1 MSAPVVEVELW
12 SDWSCVSGAVAIG
25 ALLVLSGTYS
35 DQLDNSDALT
45 ATIQSDARVPVT
57 IRSVVRVTDALG
69 VVREY
74 RVKSIGT
81 TLVDDQ
87 QTIRGLSPYA
97 DLNTLGLV
105 RSTTGGVTSYAVGGR
120 YTATEF
126 VDTFV
131 LANLAADSASWL
143 ERGTV
148 DPTALETITAPE
160 EGWTRSE
167 WLRQLADRYGVE
179 LRLRRNGST
188 NYLIDLLTAVGSS
201 AADVPVAMG
210 KNLLAA
216 QNDADDGELCTAITV
231 LGAIED
237 GATVP
242 ADIGDNAW
250 ELGTIPGSAPYWI
263 PLTDPAGGA
272 GPVAFASQ
280 FGAASGSQGAYLLR
294 SDAGTTQITD
304 SRTTPDNA
312 VLVAATTGLTA
323 GHHVQIVADSSA
335 ARLTE
340 LCAPNVSR
348 LHRSDRV
355 ATLRGERN
363 LLRNMLFL
371 DWADVFTPALWAA
384 QGGTLNVGEY
394 PRDTPA
400 TLSSIVTNG
409 VQSAGAA
416 GINFRGAPAN
426 ARFYSG
432 EYLVAGAA
440 PYRVGN
446 VVAVADGAGVGSI
459 VFATG
464 TLPAPIADGQPI
476 TFLGQAPKR
485 PTSFPTER
493 DANNLMRLLNNGSST
508 MPPSATSLRMQSEAF
523 TVKFIAGPLAQLNAA
538 VAFTMHNGSGAAV
551 GNLDAGAAI
560 TEDPALVVTRRLPGV
575 MLRNNSTA
583 SRLVYGICT
592 RQIANDTTQEETA
605 TCSATL
611 TADTTID
618 VCVLPGASDTIFNGS
633 RWGSVW
639 LGPTTSVPPYPGS
652 WANLLWQR
660 GNRALVARAL
670 GSRQIQCSLRDLSV
684 AAGFSITRESVTLGG
699 TVTLEDIGLTVR
711 ILAITYSLT
720 DPGNVLL
727 TLDAQ
732 PTRLTRFLAERV

>member
-1 MSAPVVEVELW
+1 MSAPIVEVELW
-12 SDWSCVSGAVAIG
+12 SDWSCVSGSVAIG
-25 ALLVLSGTYS
+25 ALLVLSGTYA

-45 ATIQSDARVPVT
+45 ATIQADARVPVT
-57 IRSVVRVTDALG
+57 IRNVVRVTDALG

-74 RVKSIGT
+74 RIKAIGA
-81 TLVDDQ
+81 TLVDDR

-323 GHHVQIVADSSA
+323 GDHVQFVADTSA
-335 ARLTE
+335 TRLKE
-340 LCAPNVSR
+340 LRAPNVSR
-348 LHRSDRV
+348 LHRSDRLPTV
-355 ATLRGERN
+355 RGERN
-363 LLRNMLFL
+363 LVPNALLL
-371 DWADVFTPALWAA
+371 DWANVFTPASWTA
-384 QGGTLNVGEY
+384 QGGTLGVGEY
-394 PRDTPA
+394 ERATPA
-400 TLSSIVTNG
+400 TI
-409 VQSAGAA
+409 AGLVLDGAHA
-416 GINFRGAPAN
+416 GGAPGINFRSAPAN
-426 ARFYSG
+426 ARFFGG
-432 EYLVAGAA
+432 EYFVVGGSPFRIGNTVAQAS
-440 PYRVGN
+440 
-446 VVAVADGAGVGSI
+446 GAGVGSF
-459 VFATG
+459 VFASG
-464 TLPAPIADGQPI
+464 TLPGPLADGTAI
-476 TFLGQAPKR
+476 TMFGQAPKR
-485 PTSFPTER
+485 PVSFPTER
-493 DANNLMRLLNNGSST
+493 DANNVMRLLSNGAGA
-508 MPPSATSLRMQSEAF
+508 MPPSATSVRMQSAAF
-523 TVKFIAGPLAQLNAA
+523 TVKYVAGALAQLNAA
-538 VAFTMHNGSGAAV
+538 VAFTMHNGSGGSV

-560 TEDPALVVTRRLPGV
+560 TEDPALVATRRLPGV
-575 MLRNNSTA
+575 MIRNNATA
-583 SRLVYGICT
+583 TRLAWGICS
-592 RQIANDTTQEETA
+592 RQIPNDTTQDETA
-605 TCSATL
+605 SCSATL
-611 TADTTID
+611 TADTTVDI
-618 VCVLPGASDTIFNGS
+618 CILPGTSDTIFNGA
-633 RWGSVW
+633 RWVTVW
-639 LGPTTSVPPYPGS
+639 LGPTTNVPPYPGS
-652 WANLLWQR
+652 WGNLLWQR